1 MSIEIKELSYYGST
15 TQFITPFI
23 STQGFNTYRV
33 TLFSNKDTT
42 VQIQYSMDGVHV
54 DDQYTIIDI
63 AGGDQDLHNAT
74 FHMKYVRYNIQF
86 SGTANIRL
94 QTFFFANINNTLN
107 NVGTGAPLLKSYDI
121 RTITSLDNSLTITTY
136 NETIDV
142 SINMY
147 ATGATGAQ
155 VGPTG
160 WTGATGPSITGPTGA
175 PSNETGPT
183 GSTGDTGSTGATG
196 FTGNTGS
203 TGPTGWT
210 GPTGIIGPT
219 GFTGSTGST
228 GFTGSTGWTG
238 PIGPTGATGLN
249 GLTGATGRTGP
260 TGANGLN
267 GATGPTGPSSGSSKT
282 WFGAAC
288 NAQNTTSNRF
298 IGLFNDTSSSSS
310 STNVITNIIAPRA
323 GTFSDLYV
331 YMGATPGGT
340 CTRTFTF
347 WKNNAS
353 TTLTASL
360 GPSATSASDLVNSV
374 SVVAGDRVTM
384 CYVDSNL
391 TAANTQTS
399 YSLLFTF
406 S

>member
-74 FHMKYVRYNIQF
+74 FHMKYVRYNVQF

-196 FTGNTGS
+196 FTGDTGS

-219 GFTGSTGST
+219 GSTGSTGST

-238 PIGPTGATGLN
+238 PIGPTGAN
-249 GLTGATGRTGP
+249 GTNGSTGATGRTGP

-267 GATGPTGPSSGSSKT
+267 GATGPTGASGNSTNSCILT
-282 WFGAAC
+282 SGANVRASWGIYEYMSFSFS
-288 NAQNTTSNRF
+288 NIVAPRSVLTEVNMPVPQNGTLSRIF
-298 IGLFNDTSSSSS
+298 VVQDS
-310 STNVITNIIAPRA
+310 STTVGRQYTI
-323 GTFSDLYV
+323 F
-331 YMGATPGGT
+331 
-340 CTRTFTF
+340 
-347 WKNNAS
+347 KNSVA
-353 TTLTASL
+353 TTLTCTVAS
-360 GPSATSASDLVNSV
+360 GTTSANNTVNTV
-374 SVVAGDRVTM
+374 SVVAGDLIAVGAQDIAGGGGQRYALISV
-384 CYVDSNL
+384 V
-391 TAANTQTS
+391 
-399 YSLLFTF
+399 FTF
-406 S
+406 